1 MTQLIE
7 GAVTG
12 LSTKQITSKKTGKDY
27 TLHYVNVEGFNDRIN
42 IGFNAKYKAGDT
54 VKLDVEHK
62 FNEYKAVEGGSGGA
76 PAPTPPRAQA
86 THTVRPTAEYP
97 VPADSPENRISNQS
111 AVKSAAEVVAALVT
125 SGFIKTDD
133 VAIATVID
141 MARQINEFTTGRA
154 DQAAI
159 ADLENLSNV
168 G

>member
-1 MTQLIE
+1 MSQLVA
-7 GAVTG
+7 GQVTG

-42 IGFNAKYKAGDT
+42 IGFNAKYAVGST
-54 VKLDVEHK
+54 VSLNVEQK
-62 FNEYKAVEGGSGGA
+62 FNEFKEVAEGGATA
-76 PAPTPPRAQA
+76 PAASTPPPAAVRQA
-86 THTVRPTAEYP
+86 TAAYP

-111 AVKSAAEVVAALVT
+111 AVKSAAEVVAALIT

-133 VAIATVID
+133 VAIATVLD

-154 DQAAI
+154 DQAALDGMTQQ
-159 ADLENLSNV
+159 ANV